1 MILFQQKRNSFVLR
15 YSSNKFSFQPW
26 VHANKKWH
34 IKSQSHVKV
43 NKKLSSNDFFF
54 LFLIK
59 ECHWN
64 YSKLHINDND
74 YVICLF
80 LLIDCLYWQLL
91 SLSIVLCLCLLERKS
106 QAQRSYDWSYESCCT
121 YFSSKNA
128 MFITFLKQILRITYD
143 LL

>member
-15 YSSNKFSFQPW
+15 YYYNNGILDFKIW
-26 VHANKKWH
+26 K
-34 IKSQSHVKV
+34 ILKV

>member
-15 YSSNKFSFQPW
+15 YYYNNGILDFKIW
-26 VHANKKWH
+26 K
-34 IKSQSHVKV
+34 ILKV

-54 LFLIK
+54 LFLIE

>member
-1 MILFQQKRNSFVLR
+1 MPKIMIPFQQKRNSFVLR
-15 YSSNKFSFQPW
+15 YYYNNGILDFKIW
-26 VHANKKWH
+26 K
-34 IKSQSHVKV
+34 ILKV

-54 LFLIK
+54 LFLIE

-91 SLSIVLCLCLLERKS
+91 SLSIVLGLLAGKS
-106 QAQRSYDWSYESCCT
+106 QVQRSYD
-121 YFSSKNA
+121 
-128 MFITFLKQILRITYD
+128 
-143 LL
+143 

>member
-1 MILFQQKRNSFVLR
+1 MIVFQQKRNSFMLR

-34 IKSQSHVKV
+34 IKLQSHVKV
-43 NKKLSSNDFFF
+43 NRKLSSNDFFF

-64 YSKLHINDND
+64 YNKLHIHD

-80 LLIDCLYWQLL
+80 LLIDCLYWQVL
-91 SLSIVLCLCLLERKS
+91 SLSIFFVYVYWNGNLKRKAKKLRLELS
-106 QAQRSYDWSYESCCT
+106 HAVHI
-121 YFSSKNA
+121 FSRNA
-128 MFITFLKQILRITYD
+128 MFTTFLQQIVSATYNN